1 MVMTDQLDWTTG
13 EIMKVLLGHLREDRP
28 VLLYNTYK
36 GVPVVYEA
44 EVAMVHTEYVGLMVH
59 PFQTVC
65 IRSERR
71 TFLESKSVPGLIQ
84 AYPVSINYTNNVVLL
99 KNLQITQALSADLL
113 ISRVRPEEPVMA
125 EMDSDLGIALTGTLS
140 ELAVLAGNEVW
151 AAVEVPDDVPYVPQ
165 DEIELVFKLPESG
178 ERVQVWGVVASLEKI
193 PKKETQMLE
202 VRGKAGM
209 HDEISLLAYIAR
221 HEDVIMGSLEREYKR
236 LRKGKKLEKHS

>member
-1 MVMTDQLDWTTG
+1 
-13 EIMKVLLGHLREDRP
+13 
-28 VLLYNTYK
+28 
-36 GVPVVYEA
+36 
-44 EVAMVHTEYVGLMVH
+44 
-59 PFQTVC
+59 
-65 IRSERR
+65 
-71 TFLESKSVPGLIQ
+71 
-84 AYPVSINYTNNVVLL
+84 
-99 KNLQITQALSADLL
+99 
-113 ISRVRPEEPVMA
+113 MA